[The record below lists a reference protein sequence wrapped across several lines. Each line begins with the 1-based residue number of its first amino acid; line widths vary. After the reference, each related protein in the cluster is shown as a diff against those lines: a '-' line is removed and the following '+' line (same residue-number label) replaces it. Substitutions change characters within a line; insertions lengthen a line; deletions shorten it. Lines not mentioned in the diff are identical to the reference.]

1 MQCFILSSNKQMF
14 ALQVKT
20 TPKKLLMFKHMP
32 SSPCLMAFDNKKKT
46 QDLRLTLQQ
55 YSFKDVSE
63 LTFDMHNFTETPD
76 KEFRIF
82 NNSILY
88 GQLTDHKKDIQNI
101 SVDML
106 EGKTLEAVEQLIYT
120 QGMHIFI
127 PMQFELGPQ
136 VDKKFYHFNFRGV
149 LLQPTFNR
157 IDDTKHMEIMLNHLN
172 TCI

>member
-14 ALQVKT
+14 ALQVKA
-20 TPKKLLMFKHMP
+20 TPNKLRMFKHMP
-32 SSPCLMAFDNKKKT
+32 SSPCLMAFDNKNKT
-46 QDLRLTLQQ
+46 QDLKLTLQK

-88 GQLTDHKKDIQNI
+88 GQLTHHKKDIQKMSI
-101 SVDML
+101 DML
-106 EGKTLEAVEQLIYT
+106 EGNNLDVVEKLIYT
-120 QGMHIFI
+120 QGLHIFI

-136 VDKKFYHFNFRGV
+136 TDKQLYNFHFRGV